1 MSPDPPSTSHVSHAS
16 RFTFHPSRFISRHL
30 LPLVALL
37 AFWAVVLRGLGA
49 ASFWYDEIFNA
60 DLALNHSPGQVLHIL
75 RTSQPY
81 PPLYLL
87 LLKSWAWLSG
97 ARPYAPGLE
106 PGGALET
113 LLRFPSAAAAV
124 LMLATLLPLG
134 RYAGRVR
141 ALCWIAPFLLA
152 FHPTLIA
159 YARDTRMYTLWGF
172 WVLLALL
179 GLVSRRPL
187 VWGLAA
193 SAALLTHYFSFFP
206 LAAAALV
213 AFLQGATGRRAW
225 VLVAPFVPATLWGL
239 WALPVT
245 AGFGSFATLSPPTP
259 TAFLNELGPEV
270 LTGGEW
276 LAPLSRALP
285 PNWGYGW
292 LAAGLAGWLLATA
305 RSPEG
310 RTGAAA
316 LLLGAGGLLVF
327 WQVRPVHG
335 PRYLFWTLPLVALG
349 VVALIGETYRTGRVG
364 RYAGLVLGLGVT
376 AAALIWGA
384 RATATLLA
392 APRTLWYPDFRQ
404 AVALL
409 NTRAR
414 AGDRGLTVAAHGIQ
428 VLRVYRTAVPF
439 TAGPEVGQRIQPE
452 TGARLLDAHRPPEGG
467 RYWLLLYQ
475 DDAVDPGGVILGT
488 IEQAGGYRVEMMYT
502 REVRLYAYALPQG
515 ARFQPLRPEREL
527 GAVFEG
533 GIVLRGFAVHRE
545 ERLVPVYLFW
555 ELRAPQG
562 DHPLIGAVHLAARV
576 GERPITQRDWPV
588 LNEYWPLARLPVGEV
603 LPNRYELVI
612 PPDLPPGTYR
622 LYALLYDP
630 ATGKRWRLETGE
642 DIADL
647 GEFLWP

>member
-1 MSPDPPSTSHVSHAS
+1 MPALFRRS
-16 RFTFHPSRFISRHL
+16 L
-30 LPLVALL
+30 LLVALL
-37 AFWAVVLRGLGA
+37 AFWAVALRGLGA

-60 DLALNHSPGQVLHIL
+60 DLALNSSPGQVLHTL

-87 LLKSWAWLSG
+87 LLKGWAWLSG

-124 LMLATLLPLG
+124 LMLATLPPLTRHIG
-134 RYAGRVR
+134 RARS
-141 ALCWIAPFLLA
+141 LCWVAPFLLA

-179 GLVSRRPL
+179 GLVARRPL
-187 VWGLAA
+187 LWGVAA

-213 AFLQGATGRRAW
+213 AFLHEATVRRAL
-225 VLVAPFVPATLWGL
+225 VLVVPFVLAALWGL

-245 AGFGSFATLSPPTP
+245 AGFGSFATFSPPTP
-259 TAFLNELGPEV
+259 TVFLNELGPEV
-270 LTGGEW
+270 LTGGDW

-285 PNWGYGW
+285 PAWGYGW
-292 LAAGLAGWLLATA
+292 LAAGAVGWLLAA
-305 RSPEG
+305 VRSPQG
-310 RTGAAA
+310 RMGAAA

-327 WQVRPVHG
+327 WQVRPVHD
-335 PRYLFWTLPLVALG
+335 PRYLFWALPLVAVGVAVLLSELYRAVPYAG
-349 VVALIGETYRTGRVG
+349 LLLSAGATVVAL
-364 RYAGLVLGLGVT
+364 L
-376 AAALIWGA
+376 WGA
-384 RATATLLA
+384 RATATLLV
-392 APRTLWYPDFRQ
+392 APRTVWYPDFRQ

-414 AGDRGLTVAAHGIQ
+414 PEDRGLTVAAHGIQ

-439 TAGPEVGQRIQPE
+439 VPGPGIGQRVQPE

-475 DDAVDPGGVILGT
+475 DDAMDPSGVILGT
-488 IEQAGGYRVEMMYT
+488 MEQAGGYRVEMLYT

-527 GAVFEG
+527 GAAFEG
-533 GIVLRGFAVHRE
+533 GIVLRGLAVHRE
-545 ERLVPVYLFW
+545 GRLVPVYLFW
-555 ELRAPQG
+555 ELQAPQSG
-562 DHPLIGAVHLAARV
+562 PSLMGAVHLAAQL
-576 GERPITQRDWPV
+576 GQRPITQQDRPV
-588 LNEYWPLARLPVGEV
+588 LNEYWPLARLPAGEV

-612 PPDLPPGTYR
+612 PPDLTPGTYH
-622 LYALLYDP
+622 LSALLYDP
-630 ATGKRWRLETGE
+630 ATGERRRLETGE
-642 DIADL
+642 DMVDL